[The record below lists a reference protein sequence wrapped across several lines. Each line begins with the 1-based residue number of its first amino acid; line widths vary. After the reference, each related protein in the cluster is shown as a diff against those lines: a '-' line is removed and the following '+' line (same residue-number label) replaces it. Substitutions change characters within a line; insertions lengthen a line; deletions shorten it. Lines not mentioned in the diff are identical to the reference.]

1 MIFLLSINFDSG
13 NYKEFAING
22 DENNTVKINV
32 SDMGI
37 LTRAQDALKHID
49 GIVEELTEKE
59 KQGVDNAE
67 LFKEQDEKARQ
78 MVNTIFATDICT
90 HALGGTNAFSTASNG
105 KPVIVNLLEALIQI
119 LVQEIKAAQT
129 AAQIKLEDKTDK
141 YIKPVTVTPV
151 KPLPF
156 IPLAKPEID
165 IENLT
170 AEEKNALL
178 KELLK

>member
-1 MIFLLSINFDSG
+1 MLSINFDSG

-22 DENNTVKINV
+22 DENNTVKINI

-90 HALGGTNAFSTASNG
+90 RALGGTNAFSVASNG

-119 LVQEIKAAQT
+119 LVQEIKATQT

-141 YIKPVTVTPV
+141 YIKPVTISPA
-151 KPLPF
+151 KPF
-156 IPLAKPEID
+156 IPLAEPKID
-165 IENLT
+165 IDALT

>member
-1 MIFLLSINFDSG
+1 MLSINFDSG

-78 MVNTIFATDICT
+78 MVNT
-90 HALGGTNAFSTASNG
+90 
-105 KPVIVNLLEALIQI
+105 
-119 LVQEIKAAQT
+119 
-129 AAQIKLEDKTDK
+129 
-141 YIKPVTVTPV
+141 
-151 KPLPF
+151 
-156 IPLAKPEID
+156 
-165 IENLT
+165 
-170 AEEKNALL
+170 NALTRWAEQTL
-178 KELLK
+178 SPQLQTGSL

>member
-1 MIFLLSINFDSG
+1 MLSINFDSG

-22 DENNTVKINV
+22 DENNTVKINI

-49 GIVEELTEKE
+49 GIVEELAEKE

-90 HALGGTNAFSTASNG
+90 HALGGTNAFSVASNG

>member
-1 MIFLLSINFDSG
+1 MQSINFERG

-32 SDMGI
+32 SDVGI
-37 LTRAQDALKHID
+37 LTRLQDAFERID
-49 GIVEELTEKE
+49 GIAEDVEKKE
-59 KQGVDNAE
+59 KQDISKAD
-67 LFKEQDEKARQ
+67 LFKEQDERVRE
-78 MVNTIFATDICT
+78 MVNKIFDTDICAS
-90 HALGGTNAFSTASNG
+90 ALGGTNAFSVASNG

-119 LVQEIKAAQT
+119 LVQEIKADQT

-141 YIKPVTVTPV
+141 YV
-151 KPLPF
+151 KPITVSPAKPF
-156 IPLAKPEID
+156 IPLAEPAIAVET
-165 IENLT
+165 LT

>member
-1 MIFLLSINFDSG
+1 MLSINFHSG
-13 NYKEFAING
+13 IYKEFAING
-22 DENNTVKINV
+22 DENNTVKINI

-67 LFKEQDEKARQ
+67 LLKEQDEKARQ

-90 HALGGTNAFSTASNG
+90 RALGGTNAFSVASNG

-119 LVQEIKAAQT
+119 LVQEIKATQT

-141 YIKPVTVTPV
+141 YIKPVTISPA
-151 KPLPF
+151 KPF
-156 IPLAKPEID
+156 IPLAEPKID
-165 IENLT
+165 IDALT

>member
-1 MIFLLSINFDSG
+1 MQSINFERG

-32 SDMGI
+32 SDVGI
-37 LTRAQDALKHID
+37 LTRLQDALERID
-49 GIVEELTEKE
+49 GIAEDVEKKE
-59 KQGVDNAE
+59 KQDISKAD
-67 LFKEQDEKARQ
+67 LFKEQDERVRE
-78 MVNTIFATDICT
+78 MVNKIFDTDICT
-90 HALGGTNAFSTASNG
+90 SALGGTNAFSVASNG

-119 LVQEIKAAQT
+119 LVQEIKADQT

-141 YIKPVTVTPV
+141 YV
-151 KPLPF
+151 KPITVSPAKPF
-156 IPLAKPEID
+156 IPLAEPAIAVET
-165 IENLT
+165 LT

>member
-22 DENNTVKINV
+22 DENNTVKINI

-90 HALGGTNAFSTASNG
+90 RALGGTNAFSVASNG

-119 LVQEIKAAQT
+119 LVQEIKATQT

-141 YIKPVTVTPV
+141 YIKPVTISPA
-151 KPLPF
+151 KPF
-156 IPLAKPEID
+156 IPLAEPKID
-165 IENLT
+165 IDALT

>member
-1 MIFLLSINFDSG
+1 MLSINFDSG

-49 GIVEELTEKE
+49 GIVEELAEKE

-67 LFKEQDEKARQ
+67 LLKEQDEKARQ

-90 HALGGTNAFSTASNG
+90 RALGGTNAFSVASNG

-119 LVQEIKAAQT
+119 LVQEIKAART

-141 YIKPVTVTPV
+141 YVKPVTISPA
-151 KPLPF
+151 KPF
-156 IPLAKPEID
+156 IPLAEPKID
-165 IENLT
+165 IDALT

>member
-1 MIFLLSINFDSG
+1 MLSINFDSG

-49 GIVEELTEKE
+49 GIVEELAEKE

-119 LVQEIKAAQT
+119 LVQEIKATQT

-141 YIKPVTVTPV
+141 YV
-151 KPLPF
+151 KPITVSPSKPF
-156 IPLAKPEID
+156 VPFAKPDIA
-165 IENLT
+165 IENLSD
-170 AEEKNALL
+170 EEKNALL